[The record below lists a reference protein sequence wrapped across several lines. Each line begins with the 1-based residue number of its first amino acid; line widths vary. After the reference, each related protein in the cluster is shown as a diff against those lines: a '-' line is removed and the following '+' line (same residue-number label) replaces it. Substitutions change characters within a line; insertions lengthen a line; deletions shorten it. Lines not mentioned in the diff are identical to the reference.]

1 MTTITIPSYVSTAK
15 ELAEWLRTAGGTL
28 PLEQFGEE
36 LADALEHREWYDEI
50 GHREWYEDLY
60 THIETAFRALELDQ
74 EQKDDPLWYMIDEM
88 VNRLKAVR
96 NALHE
101 YHDIDISNPGY
112 ESEFDLFV
120 RKAGEDDDLR
130 YRVRRGLSKMG
141 LLTDQ
146 DSNIYAAQM
155 LTALLGVE
163 FGT

>member
-1 MTTITIPSYVSTAK
+1 MTTITIPSYVSTAI
-15 ELAEWLRTAGGTL
+15 ELAEWLRTAGGT
-28 PLEQFGEE
+28 PQLEQFGEE
-36 LADALEHREWYDEI
+36 LAEALEHREWYDEI
-50 GHREWYEDLY
+50 Y
-60 THIETAFRALELDQ
+60 THIEMAFGSLELDQ
-74 EQKDDPLWYMIDEM
+74 EQKDDPLRYMIDEM